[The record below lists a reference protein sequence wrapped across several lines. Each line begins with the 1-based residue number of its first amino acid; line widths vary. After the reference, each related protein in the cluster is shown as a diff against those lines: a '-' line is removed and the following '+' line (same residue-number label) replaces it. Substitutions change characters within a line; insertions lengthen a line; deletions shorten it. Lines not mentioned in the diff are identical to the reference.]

1 MRSCE
6 TRHNASATGAYKVLN
21 LFHSIKETLMADDFD
36 LEKPKRDQEE
46 EISGAPDEEFSGAPV
61 GDKPRKRS
69 PRSRSSLWPLYVAI
83 GCVGMCCLCCVLPWC
98 ILGATGVGVAAV
110 LSNSEA
116 TETDTQRFT
125 VDPDYPVQLTVDN
138 TVGAIRVQRGNTADE
153 VTVTYTKKAYGL
165 TKSRADKELDKV
177 TVDIQQPD
185 DDTIM
190 VTVNSD
196 RSKDSLWNLANKVE
210 ITVTVPEDV
219 SLALTNNMG
228 DITIN
233 DVHARALDIQS
244 NTGSIIYE
252 GSLGSDPAAT
262 FNIETNTGEITVILP
277 ADVNVSLDADS
288 DVGNITVSDA
298 FDHMA
303 DVNEVRTGVGETWT
317 GTLGESAESVPTLR
331 LHTNTGS
338 INVHT
343 P

>member
-1 MRSCE
+1 
-6 TRHNASATGAYKVLN
+6 
-21 LFHSIKETLMADDFD
+21 MADDFD

-46 EISGAPDEEFSGAPV
+46 EISGAPDEGFSGAPV
-61 GDKPRKRS
+61 GDMPRKRR
-69 PRSRSSLWPLYVAI
+69 PKTRSSLWPLYVAI
-83 GCVGMCCLCCVLPWC
+83 GCLGMCCLCCVLPWC
-98 ILGATGVGVAAV
+98 ILGATGAGLAAV

-116 TETDTQRFT
+116 IETDTQRFT

-138 TVGAIRVQRGNTADE
+138 TVGAIRVRRGDNAEE

-185 DDTIM
+185 DDTIT

-196 RSKDSLWNLANKVE
+196 RTEDNFWAFANKVE

-219 SLALTNNMG
+219 FLTLTNNVG

-233 DVHARALDIQS
+233 DVHARALDLQS
-244 NTGSIIYE
+244 NTGSVTFE
-252 GSLGSDPAAT
+252 GSLGADPTAI
-262 FNIETNTGEITVILP
+262 FNVETNTGEITVILP

-288 DVGNITVSDA
+288 DVGNIVVSNA
-298 FDHMA
+298 FDRMT
-303 DVNEVRTGVGETWT
+303 DVDENETGVGETWT
-317 GTLGESAESVPTLR
+317 GTLGESAEDLPTLR